1 MSLPFCSSSF
11 SAFFEQSSWCR
22 RPMLLGGGRGS
33 KATYPSLVHAAKGRH
48 SISVS
53 SFCLD
58 ELCLGHLH
66 PNQRIVLLI
75 SSSTPNQ
82 PSPSLMLLPI
92 HLRAALPPILSTHCF
107 EIGAFPLNFVVNVGY
122 ACRGG
127 EGRHR
132 QGCRTKGRASRH
144 HDVWL

>member
-1 MSLPFCSSSF
+1 MSLPFCSLSIFVS
-11 SAFFEQSSWCR
+11 FEQSSWCR
-22 RPMLLGGGRGS
+22 RPMLLGGRRGS
-33 KATYPSLVHAAKGRH
+33 KATYPSLVHAAKGQH

-53 SFCLD
+53 SFHLN

-82 PSPSLMLLPI
+82 PSPSLVFLPI
-92 HLRAALPPILSTHCF
+92 HLRAALPPILSTHRF

-122 ACRGG
+122 VWRGG
-127 EGRHR
+127 EGCHR